1 MNSTSENQ
9 QGGIVHLFIA
19 MILTAMAAGMG
30 WGIRGQFGHE
40 SGAMIAGVLTSLTL
54 ILMFAPWTSS
64 LIAARAA
71 AMMAVAIGI
80 GGSMTYGQT
89 IGLTHNNELI
99 NNWQALRW
107 GMLGL
112 FIKGGIWIGFG
123 GAFLGMGLGGKRY
136 RPLEVAILLPILLG
150 AMFAG
155 IWLINSPF
163 DPENKML
170 PLFYFSDS
178 WDFEPDANL
187 KPRFEMW
194 GGLLVALLCL
204 AFYVRVFRRDR
215 LAGRMAVI
223 GFIAGGLGFSGGQCV
238 QAFNHWNPEVFLEG
252 GTFGAYADYFRYF
265 NWWNMMETTFGMI
278 FGATLAFGLWW
289 NRHLIAIDD
298 LDETVSLSPTFE
310 IGLLLTHFVLLMNAE
325 FLELP
330 GWGIYLSYYI
340 EFGLLMSL
348 IPLIGITGG
357 RFWPYMMLLPMVA
370 APIAA
375 KVLRNVCY
383 QEQFLALET
392 GWLVLIA
399 VPIVLLITAAT
410 WLICQSLKKQSAK
423 NFAAI
428 SLLLTTWTYFALN
441 TVQFH
446 FAWSWDEW
454 TTRTPNQI
462 IFGSFTIV
470 LTLAAIGYGTRSGN
484 QREAKK

>member
-1 MNSTSENQ
+1 MNSTNNR
-9 QGGIVHLFIA
+9 QGGIIYLIVA

-40 SGAMIAGVLTSLTL
+40 SGAMIAGVLSSLTL
-54 ILMFAPWTSS
+54 VLMFVPRVSS
-64 LIAARAA
+64 LKAARAA

-89 IGLTHNNELI
+89 IGLTHDNELI

-112 FIKGGIWIGFG
+112 FIKGGIWISFG

-136 RPLEVAILLPILLG
+136 RPLEMAILLPILLG
-150 AMFAG
+150 IMFAG
-155 IWLINSPF
+155 IWWINLPF
-163 DPENKML
+163 DPENKSL

-194 GGLLVALLCL
+194 GGLLAAILSLT
-204 AFYVRVFRRDR
+204 FYVRFIRKDR
-215 LAGRMAVI
+215 LAGRMAII
-223 GFIAGGLGFSGGQCV
+223 GFLAGGFGFSGGQCL
-238 QAFNHWNPEVFLEG
+238 QAFNHWNPEIFLEG
-252 GTFGAYADYFRYF
+252 GALGAYADYFRFF

-289 NRHLIAIDD
+289 NRHLIAIDEV
-298 LDETVSLSPTFE
+298 DEKVSLSPSFE
-310 IGLLLTHFVLLMNAE
+310 VALLLTHFVLLLNAE
-325 FLELP
+325 FLEQP
-330 GWGIYLSYYI
+330 GWGIYLSFYI
-340 EFGLLMSL
+340 EYGLLMSI

-370 APIAA
+370 APITA

-383 QEQFLALET
+383 QQQELVPEI
-392 GWLVLIA
+392 GWLLLLAI
-399 VPIVLLITAAT
+399 PMIILITAAT
-410 WLICQSLKKQSAK
+410 WLICRSLKKQTAGA
-423 NFAAI
+423 FAAI
-428 SLLLTTWTYFALN
+428 SLLLATWTYFGLN
-441 TVQFH
+441 TVQFNY
-446 FAWSWDEW
+446 AWPWDEW

-470 LTLAAIGYGTRSGN
+470 LTLAAIGCGIRS
-484 QREAKK
+484 RSR